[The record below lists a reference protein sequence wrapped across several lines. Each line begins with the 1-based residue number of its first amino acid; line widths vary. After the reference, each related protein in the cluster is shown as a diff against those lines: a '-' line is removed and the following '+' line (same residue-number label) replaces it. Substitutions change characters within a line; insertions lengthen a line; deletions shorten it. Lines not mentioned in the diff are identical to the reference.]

1 MPKAGAT
8 RASHFPAIERRYGE
22 PMSHW
27 HKVMTRVAGKKY
39 PEQMAY
45 LQENHGFSKAHANAL
60 VMYTRGSLSSRRH
73 ATPTDWYKSVT
84 AEQARTIRAIFAAV
98 RRKHPGLELV
108 ISWNQPMLRKGTDY
122 ILGASATKGY
132 ILINPFSKKI
142 IEAFKPKLSDFRVL
156 KHTIALPSDW
166 RVDARLIQSIATARL
181 AELKKAPK

>member
-1 MPKAGAT
+1 MPTKSGD
-8 RASHFPAIERRYGE
+8 RAAHFPAIEKK
-22 PMSHW
+22 H
-27 HKVMTRVAGKKY
+27 GKPVQFWLRELADLGDGKY
-39 PEQMAY
+39 QDQIDLLRER
-45 LQENHGFSKAHANAL
+45 HGFSQTHANAL

-132 ILINPFSKKI
+132 ILINPFSKKV
-142 IEAFKPKLSDFRVL
+142 IEAFKPKLSVYRVL